1 MRTAKTIIRAV
12 TATVAASIGLID
24 AGALCW
30 AQSSVLTFDTFRV
43 ECLRKIEVAAQADGL
58 IADMEIEEGSYVP
71 SGELLFRIDN
81 RVAQAQLEVAEKEL
95 ESAQMQAKQDA
106 DVKFAKATH
115 AVALA
120 ESESERELLK
130 KNATTLALVRRKD
143 LERDKASLQ
152 IEVAEVKRQT
162 DQLAVNVAEAKR
174 NAAVVQLGLY
184 DIRAPWDAIVNERMK
199 DQGAWIRAGEPVL
212 KIHHMEE
219 MRVVGFIK
227 VRELREKGLS
237 LTSIE
242 GAPIRI
248 NIDVSPTQQHTVDSQ
263 IQFVSSDIDDSN
275 NVRVWARIKNQRV
288 GNSWLL
294 RDGLQAKVTIAIQ

>member
-1 MRTAKTIIRAV
+1 MRTAKMVIRRF
-12 TATVAASIGLID
+12 TATVAASIVFFE
-24 AGALCW
+24 AVALCY
-30 AQSSVLTFDTFRV
+30 AQSSILTFDTFRV

-58 IADMEIEEGSYVP
+58 IADMEVEEGTYVP

-95 ESAQMQAKQDA
+95 ESAEMQAKQDA
-106 DVKFAKATH
+106 DIKFAKATY

-199 DQGAWIRAGEPVL
+199 DKGAWIRAGEPVL

-219 MRVVGFIK
+219 MRVVGFINI
-227 VRELREKGLS
+227 RDLRNRGLS
-237 LTSIE
+237 LSSLE

-248 NIDVSPTQQHTVDSQ
+248 IIDVSPTQQHSVDSQ

-275 NVRVWARIKNQRV
+275 NVRVWARIKNQRL

-294 RDGLQAKVTIAIQ
+294 RDGLQASVTIAVQ